1 MSKTVTSATALNGW
15 TGDRFCPFL
24 VEQIGTMMEKEAG
37 RYLCKD
43 YLSVSPDTVMSRNP
57 INAINERWRQKSA
70 EWMFKVVDY
79 YDLDRDIVSV
89 GMTYLDRMFTETTI
103 HHCWS
108 QIQCRLV
115 AMASLKLAIKL
126 NEPRT
131 LNMDDMIKLGMGG
144 QMVFSAGALIEMEY
158 EILWKVSWYSFM
170 EMHG

>member
-1 MSKTVTSATALNGW
+1 MAAESNGW
-15 TGDRFCPFL
+15 SVDSFCPFL
-24 VEQIGTMMEKEAG
+24 IEQICTMLEKEAI
-37 RYLCKD
+37 RYSCQD
-43 YLSVSPDTVMSRNP
+43 YLSVSLGTITSRNP
-57 INAINERWRQKSA
+57 IDERWRQKSA

-103 HHCWS
+103 HNCRS

-144 QMVFSAGALIEMEY
+144 QMVFSAGALVEMEY
-158 EILWKVSWYSFM
+158 EILWKVSQNLCM
-170 EMHG
+170 